1 MDGFPPTCPVLSTHP
16 LCCASPGTAFATVH
30 RTGSL
35 IRSPLSSPLNSSLH
49 TEEHSLHTC
58 ISVPIGECVLEEM
71 SLWCLYPMYVPSNVH
86 SHHVKSVV
94 VYRFQ

>member
-1 MDGFPPTCPVLSTHP
+1 MRYVRICVSCTHVYIVIALGT
-16 LCCASPGTAFATVH
+16 LCAHV
-30 RTGSL
+30 RMY
-35 IRSPLSSPLNSSLH
+35 IY
-49 TEEHSLHTC
+49 TEEHSIHTC

-86 SHHVKSVV
+86 SHHVKSIVVVV